1 MFKITHNKGF
11 HIKFANGYN
20 VSVQWGG
27 GNLCENR
34 HLDYVGPET
43 PVPASATAE
52 VAVWDKDGQ
61 WVSLSPYDVI
71 GYQTPEQVA
80 AIIADFA
87 SR

>member
-20 VSVQWGG
+20 VSVQWGA
-27 GNLCENR
+27 NNMADNR

-52 VAVWDKDGQ
+52 VAVWDKDGK
-61 WVSLSPYDVI
+61 WVQLSPYDVI